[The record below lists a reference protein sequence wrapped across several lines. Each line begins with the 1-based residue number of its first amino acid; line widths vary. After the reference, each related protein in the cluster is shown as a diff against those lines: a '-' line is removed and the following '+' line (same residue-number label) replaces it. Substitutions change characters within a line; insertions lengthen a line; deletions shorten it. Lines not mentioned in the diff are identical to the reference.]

1 MKLNTH
7 MHVWVDESQIKPSE
21 VSHWNELAQLNPSV
35 NGETNLN
42 KVFLIKILHK
52 SHKENYFFK

>member
-42 KVFLIKILHK
+42 KVFLIKILH
-52 SHKENYFFK
+52 